1 MSNNISAWSIK
12 TPVPTIVLFLVLTI
26 MGLVCFPILGIDAR
40 PNIDIPSVSVT
51 VTQVGA
57 DPAELETQV
66 TKKIEDSIASL
77 GNIDHI
83 NSTIND
89 GVSTTRVDFI
99 LGTNSDRATNDVR
112 NAVSQI
118 RQNLPQDI
126 NEPIIK
132 RLEFS
137 GAPIMYYAVSSD
149 RRSVEELSDIVD
161 RRIARE
167 LLSVPGVA
175 QIPRSGGVDR
185 EVRIDL
191 NPDRLQSLGI
201 TATQVNDQIRSFNI
215 NLPGGRTNLG
225 DREQSVRT
233 IGSALTVEDLR
244 NYQIVLPKGSSV
256 PLSSLGEITNGFAET
271 RQSAHLAINHPS
283 EPATNPGEN
292 LAVSQPVV
300 AFSILRSTGSTLV
313 TVEEGVQ
320 AKLKELQKVFPDI
333 KLELIFSQA
342 DHIRESYQASI
353 DALIIGAVL
362 AVVTILI
369 FLRDWRST
377 LITAVALPLSV
388 IPTFAVL
395 RLFDYTLNYMTMLAL
410 SLVVGILVD
419 DAIVE
424 IENIERHM
432 QMGKTPFQA
441 AIDASDE
448 IGLAVV
454 ATTMSIVAVFMPV
467 AFMSGI
473 TGQFFR
479 PFGVT
484 VVASVLFSL
493 LVART
498 VTPMMAAYLLKN
510 VPHDKSVA
518 TPTTKRKSIFKR
530 IAAIFNYES
539 FYRQLLTWA
548 LRHRLTTIAISLLFF
563 IGSLMLVPH
572 LPMGLFGSEDIGYS
586 SIAIELPP
594 GSTLQDTETVVQQV
608 TNLAIQS
615 PAVESILATEKVG
628 SASVGVKLK
637 PVEARTIKQGEF
649 EQQLRP
655 QLAKIPGARIS
666 FASMQGIGNKDLS
679 IVLKSE
685 NPVALN
691 QTAEALTKQMQALP
705 GLVEVTSSASLVRPE
720 ILIKPDPNRAADQ
733 GVSVQTIART
743 AYIATLGDT
752 EANLPKFDLPDGR
765 QIPIRIQLDP
775 KFHNDIETIKNL
787 QLPAKNGSLVPLISV
802 ADVSLGSGPSQI
814 DRLDRSR
821 KVSIESNLQGVALG
835 EAFKAVRKLPAINP
849 LPPEVVEAPFGN
861 AQLMRDLFSNFG
873 NALSAA
879 VLFIYTVLVLLFSN
893 FLHPLTIMVSLPLS
907 LGGALLGLLI
917 GQQPLGL
924 FALIGIV
931 LLIGLVSKNSI
942 LLVDYTLLNQ
952 REGKPLYKAVVESGV
967 SRLRPI
973 LMTTIAMIA
982 GMMPIALGIGAGS
995 EVRSPMAIAVIGG
1008 LITSTLLT
1016 LVAIPVIY
1024 TYMDGLQ
1031 SLFVKRLPGK
1041 H

>member
-26 MGLVCFPILGIDAR
+26 VGLVCFPILGIDAR

-126 NEPIIK
+126 NEPIVK

-137 GAPIMYYAVSSD
+137 GAPIIYYAVSSD

-175 QIPRSGGVDR
+175 QVARSGGVDR
-185 EVRIDL
+185 EVRVDL
-191 NPDRLQSLGI
+191 NPDRLQALGI

-244 NYQIVLPKGSSV
+244 NYQIILPKGSSV

-271 RQSAHLAINHPS
+271 RQSAHLAINHSPEVAANPS
-283 EPATNPGEN
+283 
-292 LAVSQPVV
+292 SKPVV

-313 TVEEGVQ
+313 TVEEGVR
-320 AKLKELQKVFPDI
+320 AKIKELEKAFPDI
-333 KLELIFSQA
+333 KLELIFTQA
-342 DHIRESYQASI
+342 HHIRESYQASI
-353 DALIIGAVL
+353 DALLIGAAL
-362 AVVTILI
+362 AVITILI

-395 RLFDYTLNYMTMLAL
+395 KFFDYTLNYMTMLAL

-424 IENIERHM
+424 IENIERHI
-432 QMGKTPFQA
+432 QMGKKPFQA

-498 VTPMMAAYLLKN
+498 VTPMMAAYMLKN

-518 TPTTKRKSIFKR
+518 QPTPKRQSILR
-530 IAAIFNYES
+530 TLAEIFNYES
-539 FYRQLLTWA
+539 LYRRLLTWA

-563 IGSLMLVPH
+563 VGSLMLVPH
-572 LPMGLFGSEDIGYS
+572 IPVGLFGSEDIGYS

-594 GSTLQDTETVVQQV
+594 GSTLADTETVVEQV
-608 TNLAIQS
+608 INLAIQS

-637 PVEARTIKQGEF
+637 PVEERTIKQDEF
-649 EQQLRP
+649 EREIRP
-655 QLAKIPGARIS
+655 QLTKIPGARIS

-685 NPVALN
+685 NPIALN
-691 QTAEALTKQMQALP
+691 QAAEALTKQMQAVP

-733 GVSVQTIART
+733 GVSVQTVART

-787 QLPAKNGSLVPLISV
+787 QLPAKNGTLIPLISV

-821 KVSIESNLQGVALG
+821 KVSIEANLQGVALG
-835 EAFKAVRKLPAINP
+835 EAFKAVRKLPAMNP
-849 LPPEVVEAPFGN
+849 LPPDVVEAPFGN

-917 GQQPLGL
+917 GQQSLGL

-1016 LVAIPVIY
+1016 LVATPVIY

-1031 SLFVKRLPGK
+1031 SWLVKYLPGK